1 MFFTSLFLV
10 FSDFYCHC
18 TGPPL
23 IYSTSRWLS
32 VFFFCLVISFFFLIF
47 VILHFFKYFFV
58 FNKFWFELVFVVY
71 FFALFS
77 VFFLFFFFNF
87 WSCVFLFFFVE
98 FLFVLN
104 LLLFLK
110 FSFSFSVK
118 CFPFFVIIFSSWHL
132 FWKECSEW
140 EYMQIYAQSVRWR
153 WWHSRTI
160 HLERGALLPNNNMYR
175 FLKQVPNW
183 PYSLTFHEV
192 FSFKLRQTASFSKQV
207 NFLKCK

>member
-1 MFFTSLFLV
+1 MFS
-10 FSDFYCHC
+10 
-18 TGPPL
+18 
-23 IYSTSRWLS
+23 
-32 VFFFCLVISFFFLIF
+32 
-47 VILHFFKYFFV
+47 
-58 FNKFWFELVFVVY
+58 KFWFELVFVVY

-87 WSCVFLFFFVE
+87 LVVCFSFFFLSIFYS
-98 FLFVLN
+98 FLIFCF
-104 LLLFLK
+104 FLK
-110 FSFSFSVK
+110 FSFSLFVK

-132 FWKECSEW
+132 FRKECSEW

-153 WWHSRTI
+153 WWYSRTI
-160 HLERGALLPNNNMYR
+160 HLERGALLPNDNMYW

-192 FSFKLRQTASFSKQV
+192 LCFKLRQTASFSKQV